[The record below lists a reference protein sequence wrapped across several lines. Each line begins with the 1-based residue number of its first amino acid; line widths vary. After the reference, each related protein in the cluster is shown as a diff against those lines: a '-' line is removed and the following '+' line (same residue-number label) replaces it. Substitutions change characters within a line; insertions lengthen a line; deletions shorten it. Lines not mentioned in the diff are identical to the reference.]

1 MHPKQSEQHVSLQFL
16 TDVESRSIGEVEPGG
31 TDTLGEIDEVMSKAS
46 LGHLDALMKSDGA
59 LIQNRERMRGAP

>member
-1 MHPKQSEQHVSLQFL
+1 M

-31 TDTLGEIDEVMSKAS
+31 TGTLGKIDEVMSKAS

>member
-1 MHPKQSEQHVSLQFL
+1 
-16 TDVESRSIGEVEPGG
+16 VESSSIEEVEPGG
-31 TDTLGEIDEVMSKAS
+31 TGTLGKIDEVMPKAS